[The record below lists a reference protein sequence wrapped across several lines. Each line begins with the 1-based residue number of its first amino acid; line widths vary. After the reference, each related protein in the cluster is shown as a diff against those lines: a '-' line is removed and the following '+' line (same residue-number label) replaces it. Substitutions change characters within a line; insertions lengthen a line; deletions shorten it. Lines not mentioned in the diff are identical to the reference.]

1 MFAAQT
7 SPLVF
12 LCLGADVEMS
22 FWRDRGAAA
31 FIAQTIPA
39 TATNW
44 PAPRGASPD
53 EEFNLDD
60 LEEPYE
66 PLADKGDEYID
77 SADSTPA
84 VESNAAAFGGAK
96 RTAKGKGRPSGK
108 RDVEEALMVT
118 LVHGDLLVVHGA
130 VFEVRS
136 DLF

>member
-7 SPLVF
+7 SPIVF

-22 FWRDRGAAA
+22 FWRNRGAAA
-31 FIAQTIPA
+31 FVAQTIAA
-39 TATNW
+39 TANA
-44 PAPRGASPD
+44 PAPRSASPD
-53 EEFNLDD
+53 EEMILGDA
-60 LEEPYE
+60 EEPYE
-66 PLADKGDEYID
+66 PLVDKGDEYID

-84 VESNAAAFGGAK
+84 AESNAASLRRPNPA
-96 RTAKGKGRPSGK
+96 AKGKGRPSGK

-130 VFEVRS
+130 VFEVRF